1 MIETSRGEQD
11 SISATPTGRR
21 WNRCRGD
28 PQAARRHPQ
37 HLRLRP
43 WQVPPQSGGYRPTD
57 GLAEHSRFDS
67 SGTIPPDARCIDC
80 RQVEQISIDHQDYR
94 GHQNELRN
102 HSGDRMKPLIQKLVE
117 TQGPSGYETQIR
129 SVVRAEIEPYAD
141 DLKVDALGNLI
152 VRKGKGAEEGIKIML
167 VAHIDEIGVMVT
179 QVDAN
184 GFVRFTTLGG
194 VRPYTCVGGRVRF
207 LNGAAGVINMEPLDD
222 MSRMPTFE
230 QLYIDMGCS
239 SSEATPVRVGDVATF
254 DRPFLD
260 LGGRLVAKSL
270 DDRIGVAVMIETLR
284 QIKATPHQLY
294 FVFSTQEEVGVR
306 GATTAAFG
314 IDPDLGVAVDVT
326 GTGDTP
332 RRTKV
337 RMDVSLG
344 KGPAIKVRD
353 GGMLADRRVVDW
365 MVKCAEQLSLPYQME
380 ILEGGSTDA
389 RAMQLT
395 RAGIPAGCLSIPCR
409 YIHSPSEMVDFADVQ
424 NAVTLLIEL
433 VSHPVK
439 L

>member
-1 MIETSRGEQD
+1 
-11 SISATPTGRR
+11 
-21 WNRCRGD
+21 
-28 PQAARRHPQ
+28 
-37 HLRLRP
+37 
-43 WQVPPQSGGYRPTD
+43 
-57 GLAEHSRFDS
+57 
-67 SGTIPPDARCIDC
+67 
-80 RQVEQISIDHQDYR
+80 
-94 GHQNELRN
+94 
-102 HSGDRMKPLIQKLVE
+102 MKHLIQKLVE

-129 SVVRAEIEPYAD
+129 SAVRAEVEPYAD
-141 DLKVDALGNLI
+141 ELKVDALGNLI
-152 VRKGKGAEEGIKIML
+152 VRKGEGTAEGIKIML
-167 VAHIDEIGVMVT
+167 AAHMDEIGIMVT
-179 QVDAN
+179 QVDEN
-184 GFVRFTTLGG
+184 GFVRFITLGG

-207 LNGAAGVINMEPLDD
+207 LNGSAGVINMEPLDD
-222 MSRMPTFE
+222 MSKMPTFE

-239 SSEATPVRVGDVATF
+239 SRAATPVNVGDVATF

-260 LGGRLVAKSL
+260 LGTRLVAKSL
-270 DDRIGVAVMIETLR
+270 DDRIGAAVLIETLR
-284 QIKATPHQLY
+284 QIKDTPHQLY

-314 IDPDLGVAVDVT
+314 IDPDLGLAVDVT

-365 MVKCAEQLSLPYQME
+365 MVKGAEKLALPYQME

-409 YIHSPSEMVDFADVQ
+409 YVHSPSEMVDFTDVQ
-424 NAVTLLIEL
+424 NAVILLIDL
-433 VSHPVK
+433 VSHPVQ